1 MKFFSLLILLL
12 LFVIAS
18 CVETEIEVANEP
30 TADTDSGV
38 DVHAGNELGSP
49 SGKDDIASVEDDN
62 ESDSEDDGTIKLF

>member
-38 DVHAGNELGSP
+38 DVHAKNEEGSTSTSGNDVAAG
-49 SGKDDIASVEDDN
+49 EDD
-62 ESDSEDDGTIKLF
+62 SDSEDDGANF